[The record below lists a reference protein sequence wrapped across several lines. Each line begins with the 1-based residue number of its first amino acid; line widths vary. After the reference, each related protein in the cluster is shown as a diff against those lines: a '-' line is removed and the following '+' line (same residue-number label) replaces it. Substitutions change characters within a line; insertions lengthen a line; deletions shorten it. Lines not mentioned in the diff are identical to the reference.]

1 MKTPFPVL
9 SLDDFKNEAESFS
22 RYLGNSFHRWG
33 FCGIQDH
40 GIDTKLVK
48 DTQELFHIFFGYTEE
63 QKQTYFKSEL
73 HGARGYTPF
82 KIETPKDANF
92 ADLKEFWHV
101 GRELDVNDR
110 YKKWMPDNVDIP
122 DIKGFKEITN
132 NLFLQFDQLGNTL
145 LEAIALYLEQDSRY
159 FHDITNKGNSVMRVI
174 HYPPIEEKEAGERA
188 GAHEDINLITLLIG
202 GQQAG
207 LEILSSDNKW
217 LRASVEDD
225 VIICNVGDMLQRLT
239 NHFLVSTTHRVT
251 ATPVEMKTSR
261 YSIPFFVHPNPD
273 WFIQTLSTTIDE
285 NNPNRYPE
293 GIYAE
298 DFLQER
304 LKEIKLM

>member
-1 MKTPFPVL
+1 M
-9 SLDDFKNEAESFS
+9 SLDDFRKDAKSFS
-22 RYLGNSFHRWG
+22 KTLGNSFHRWG

-48 DTQELFHIFFGYTEE
+48 DTQDLFRIFFGYSEDK
-63 QKQTYFKSEL
+63 KQNYFKPEL
-73 HGARGYTPF
+73 HSARGYTPF

-225 VIICNVGDMLQRLT
+225 VTICNVGDMLQRLT

-251 ATPVEMKTSR
+251 ATPIEMKTSR

-273 WFIQTLSTTIDE
+273 WFIQTLSTTIDD

>member
-1 MKTPFPVL
+1 MKD
-9 SLDDFKNEAESFS
+9 S
-22 RYLGNSFHRWG
+22 
-33 FCGIQDH
+33 
-40 GIDTKLVK
+40 
-48 DTQELFHIFFGYTEE
+48 
-63 QKQTYFKSEL
+63 
-73 HGARGYTPF
+73 
-82 KIETPKDANF
+82 
-92 ADLKEFWHV
+92 
-101 GRELDVNDR
+101 
-110 YKKWMPDNVDIP
+110 
-122 DIKGFKEITN
+122 KEITN

-159 FHDITNKGNSVMRVI
+159 FHNITNKGNSVMRVI

-251 ATPVEMKTSR
+251 ARPEEMKTSR

-273 WFIQTLSTTIDE
+273 WFIQTLSTTIDD

>member
-1 MKTPFPVL
+1 M
-9 SLDDFKNEAESFS
+9 
-22 RYLGNSFHRWG
+22 
-33 FCGIQDH
+33 
-40 GIDTKLVK
+40 
-48 DTQELFHIFFGYTEE
+48 
-63 QKQTYFKSEL
+63 
-73 HGARGYTPF
+73 
-82 KIETPKDANF
+82 
-92 ADLKEFWHV
+92 
-101 GRELDVNDR
+101 
-110 YKKWMPDNVDIP
+110 
-122 DIKGFKEITN
+122 
-132 NLFLQFDQLGNTL
+132 
-145 LEAIALYLEQDSRY
+145 EAIALYLEQDSRY
-159 FHDITNKGNSVMRVI
+159 FHNITNQGNSVMRVI
-174 HYPPIEEKEAGERA
+174 HYPPIKEKEAGERA

-251 ATPVEMKTSR
+251 ATSQEMKTSR

-273 WFIQTLSTTIDE
+273 WFIKTLSNKIDE
-285 NNPNRYPE
+285 NNPNLYPE

>member
-1 MKTPFPVL
+1 MKTPFPTL
-9 SLDDFKNEAESFS
+9 SLDDYRKDAKSFS
-22 RYLGNSFHRWG
+22 KTLGNSFHRWG

-48 DTQELFHIFFGYTEE
+48 DTQDLFRIFFGYSEDK
-63 QKQTYFKSEL
+63 KQNYFKPEL

-82 KIETPKDANF
+82 KIETPKDASF

-207 LEILSSDNKW
+207 LEILSSDNNW
-217 LRASVEDD
+217 LRASVEDN

-251 ATPVEMKTSR
+251 ARPEEMKTSR

-273 WFIQTLSTTIDE
+273 WFIQTLSTTIDD

>member
-1 MKTPFPVL
+1 MKTPFPTL
-9 SLDDFKNEAESFS
+9 SLHDFRKDAKSFS
-22 RYLGNSFHRWG
+22 KTLGNSFHRWG

-48 DTQELFHIFFGYTEE
+48 DTQDLFRIFFGYSEDK
-63 QKQTYFKSEL
+63 KQNYFKPKL
-73 HGARGYTPF
+73 YGARGYTPF
-82 KIETPKDANF
+82 KIETPKDANL
-92 ADLKEFWHV
+92 ADLKEFWHT
-101 GRELDVNDR
+101 GRELDATDR

-122 DIKGFKEITN
+122 DIEGFKEITN

-159 FHDITNKGNSVMRVI
+159 FHNITNKGNSVMRVI

-202 GQQAG
+202 GQQPG

-251 ATPVEMKTSR
+251 ATPEEMKTSR

-273 WFIQTLSTTIDE
+273 WFIQTLSTTIDD